1 MAIRIF
7 HTVGFARLLASMTFL
22 TALTGCFVGG
32 SGGYRGH
39 VQTTVSFEDDYDY
52 YPSYETYYSR
62 NRHEYVYLIDNVWV
76 RRPEP
81 RGVSVSVF
89 LAAPSVRLDFRDAPE
104 NHHRTV
110 IQSYP
115 RTWRGPE
122 ANREVRPGPPAIRTE
137 QREAKPEP
145 TQKERNTARDVRPA
159 NRQKQPDAKAKH
171 PNNQRD
177 KPKDDLQD
185 NQQDDRKDDRKDD
198 HKGQH

>member
-1 MAIRIF
+1 
-7 HTVGFARLLASMTFL
+7 MTFL
-22 TALTGCFVGG
+22 TVLTGCFVGG

-39 VQTTVSFEDDYDY
+39 VQTTVAFEDDYDY
-52 YPSYETYYSR
+52 YPTYETYYSR
-62 NRHEYVYLIDNVWV
+62 NRHEYVYLVDNVWV

-122 ANREVRPGPPAIRTE
+122 GNHDARPHQPAIRTE
-137 QREAKPEP
+137 HQE
-145 TQKERNTARDVRPA
+145 VRPA
-159 NRQKQPDAKAKH
+159 PPPQNRNTPKDVRTPGKQKRQPDPKANH
-171 PNNQRD
+171 PDNRKDKDNDKDEHRENQH
-177 KPKDDLQD
+177 
-185 NQQDDRKDDRKDD
+185 DDRKDDRKDD
-198 HKGQH
+198 DKDRK